1 MRIGRSPVQI
11 KSGIG
16 DRQEHVIRTQQR
28 RTATG
33 GAASP
38 LPSTAEMVKIYS
50 DVTGDGVPLLLMHGF
65 AGSARNFRPQG
76 RAFADAYRTI
86 VFDARGH
93 GRSEAPEEPSAYSVE
108 HFVEDARRVLD
119 RHGAPRAVIGGLSMG
134 AAIALAFAR
143 AHPDR
148 VRALVL
154 ASVPAGRGSGQGVAA
169 IAKEFAELIETRGLE
184 IAGERYVWGERSGLD
199 EATRPWV
206 RQGFLEHAPHGLAHT
221 LRGVIA
227 TLPTW
232 AERPE
237 ALADL
242 DIPALVVAGSLDPP
256 SRRAGEIVARAL
268 PQGRFVCIEGGGH
281 VVNLSARVDFNHTVR
296 AFLEGHAPS
305 ETHC

>member
-1 MRIGRSPVQI
+1 MRIGRSPAQI

-16 DRQEHVIRTQQR
+16 DRQEHVFR
-28 RTATG
+28 RQHRSTAPG
-33 GAASP
+33 DASSQ
-38 LPSTAEMVKIYS
+38 LPSAAEMVNIHS
-50 DVTGDGVPLLLMHGF
+50 DATGEGVRLLLMHGF

-119 RHGAPRAVIGGLSMG
+119 SHDAPRAVIGGLSMG
-134 AAIALAFAR
+134 AAVALAFAR

-154 ASVPAGRGSGQGVAA
+154 ASVPAGRGSNQGVAA
-169 IAKEFAELIETRGLE
+169 IAKEFAELIEAQGLE
-184 IAGERYVWGERSGLD
+184 VAGERYVWGERSGLD

-227 TLPTW
+227 KLPTW
-232 AERPE
+232 AEQPE

-242 DIPALVVAGSLDPP
+242 EMPALVVAGSLDPP

-268 PQGRFVCIEGGGH
+268 PGGRFVCIEGGGH
-281 VVNLSARVDFNHTVR
+281 VVNLSARADFNDAVR
-296 AFLEGHAPS
+296 TFLEEHAPP
-305 ETHC
+305 ETLS